1 MRTSLSFVVLLAVS
15 ANAARRSSHLHAAQ
29 RMHRRAPNSDK
40 SGIPFQ
46 QPCKLIVLKAPF
58 TEIVVQMFGW
68 NWNSIGDECVQF
80 LGPTGVGFVQVNPP
94 QEHLA
99 GDQWWVDYQ
108 VVSYQLQSK
117 RGSRAEFAGMINKC
131 KGAGV
136 KVMVDTIWN
145 HMAGVDNG
153 VGTAGTQFSH
163 YNYPGLYQW
172 NDFHHCGLTNNDDIQ
187 NWGDTEQIWNCELS
201 NLADLN
207 SNSEYVQGKLAEFTN
222 DLLSLGVDG
231 LRLDAAKHIHPWD
244 IGQVINRLSRKPD
257 YITQEIV
264 DTSGSMVGMY
274 TGIGDIQEFRYSEA
288 LRDAFNWNGIAGLRG
303 IENRGWLAS
312 NLANVFVTNHDQE
325 HDGAVLSYKS
335 ASNTYTLAHVFMLS
349 YPYGTPTILSS
360 YTFNDK
366 NEGAPNGSYG
376 TCYGAGGVNN
386 WLCQHRWTPI
396 AGMIGFYNQVGNAGL
411 TNWAQGSNQQIAF
424 GRGSVGFVAINNENW
439 EWTSTF
445 QTSLPSGTYCDVA
458 SGKKEGNNCTGGSVA
473 VSNGSFTVTIP
484 GRSAVGYHTGAKY

>member
-1 MRTSLSFVVLLAVS
+1 MLIRTSVTSLAFLAVS
-15 ANAARRSSHLHAAQ
+15 ADANSHAAR
-29 RMHRRAPNSDK
+29 RMHRRTPNNDK
-40 SGIPFQ
+40 
-46 QPCKLIVLKAPF
+46 KIV
-58 TEIVVQMFGW
+58 IQMFGW
-68 NWNSIGDECVQF
+68 NWNSIAEECVQF

-94 QEHLA
+94 QEHLS

-117 RGSRAEFAGMINKC
+117 RGSRSEFAAMVGKC

-145 HMAGVDNG
+145 HMAGMDNG

-163 YNYPGLYQW
+163 YNYPGLYTS
-172 NDFHHCGLTNNDDIQ
+172 NNFHHCGLTNNDDIQ
-187 NWGDTEQIWNCELS
+187 NWGDTEQLWNCELS

-207 SNSEYVQGKLAEFTN
+207 TGSEDVQAKLAGFTN

-244 IGQVINRLSRKPD
+244 MGQVLKRLSRQPD
-257 YITQEIV
+257 YITQEII

-274 TGIGDIQEFRYSEA
+274 TGIGDIQEFRYPEA
-288 LRDAFNWNGIAGLRG
+288 LRDAFGGKGIVGLRG
-303 IENRGWLAS
+303 IENRGWLES
-312 NLANVFVTNHDQE
+312 SSANVFVTNHDQE

-335 ASNTYTLAHVFMLS
+335 GSNTYTLAHVFMLS

-366 NEGAPNGSYG
+366 NEGAPNGAYG
-376 TCYGAGGVNN
+376 TCYGAGGVNG

-396 AGMIGFYNQVGNAGL
+396 AGMIGFFNQVGSAGL
-411 TNWAQGSNQQIAF
+411 TNWDQGSNQQIAF
-424 GRGSVGFVAINNENW
+424 GRGDAGFVAINNEDW
-439 EWTSTF
+439 EWTRTF

-458 SGKKEGNNCTGGSVA
+458 SGKKEGSGCTGGKTT
-473 VSNGSFTVTIP
+473 VSNGSLTVTIP
-484 GRSAVGYHTGAKY
+484 GRSAVAYHVGAKY

>member
-1 MRTSLSFVVLLAVS
+1 MVIRTSFTSLAFLAIL
-15 ANAARRSSHLHAAQ
+15 ANASNISGCSHTTRRVHK
-29 RMHRRAPNSDK
+29 RAPNNDK
-40 SGIPFQ
+40 KI
-46 QPCKLIVLKAPF
+46 I
-58 TEIVVQMFGW
+58 VQMFGW
-68 NWNSIGDECVQF
+68 NWNSIAEECVQF
-80 LGPTGVGFVQVNPP
+80 LGPAGVGFVQVNPP
-94 QEHLA
+94 QEHLS

-117 RGSRAEFAGMINKC
+117 RGSRSEFAAMVGKC

-163 YNYPGLYQW
+163 YNYPGLYSW

-207 SNSEYVQGKLAEFTN
+207 SNSEYVQSKLAEFTN

-244 IGQVINRLSRKPD
+244 IGQVINRLSRKPG

-274 TGIGDIQEFRYSEA
+274 TGIGDIQEFRYPEA
-288 LRDAFNWNGIAGLRG
+288 LRDAFGGNGIAGLRG
-303 IENRGWLAS
+303 MENRGWLS
-312 NLANVFVTNHDQE
+312 SSSANVFVTNHDQE

-335 ASNTYTLAHVFMLS
+335 GSNIYTLAHVFMLS

-366 NEGAPNGSYG
+366 NEGAPNGAYG
-376 TCYGAGGVNN
+376 TCYGAGGVNG

-396 AGMIGFYNQVGNAGL
+396 AGLIGFYNQVGSAGL
-411 TNWAQGSNQQIAF
+411 TNWEQGSNQQIAF
-424 GRGSVGFVAINNENW
+424 GRGNAGFVGINNEDW
-439 EWTSTF
+439 EWTRTF

-458 SGKKEGNNCTGGSVA
+458 SGKKEGNSCTGGKTT
-473 VSNGSFTVTIP
+473 VSNGSLTITIP
-484 GRSAVGYHTGAKY
+484 GRSAVAYHIGAKY

>member
-1 MRTSLSFVVLLAVS
+1 MLIRTSIPSLAFLAVL
-15 ANAARRSSHLHAAQ
+15 ANARNLSDSHAARRT
-29 RMHRRAPNSDK
+29 HRRTPNNDK
-40 SGIPFQ
+40 
-46 QPCKLIVLKAPF
+46 K
-58 TEIVVQMFGW
+58 IVVQMFGW
-68 NWNSIGDECVQF
+68 NWNSIAEECVQF
-80 LGPTGVGFVQVNPP
+80 LGPAGVGFVQVNPP
-94 QEHLA
+94 QEHLS

-117 RGSRAEFAGMINKC
+117 RGSRSEFATMVGKC
-131 KGAGV
+131 KGVGV

-163 YNYPGLYQW
+163 YNYPGLYSW

-207 SNSEYVQGKLAEFTN
+207 TGAEYVQAKLADFAN

-231 LRLDAAKHIHPWD
+231 LRLDAAKHMHPWD

-274 TGIGDIQEFRYSEA
+274 TGIGDIQE
-288 LRDAFNWNGIAGLRG
+288 
-303 IENRGWLAS
+303 
-312 NLANVFVTNHDQE
+312 
-325 HDGAVLSYKS
+325 
-335 ASNTYTLAHVFMLS
+335 S

-366 NEGAPNGSYG
+366 NEGAPNGAYG
-376 TCYGAGGVNN
+376 SCYGAGGVNG

-396 AGMIGFYNQVGNAGL
+396 AGMIGFYNQVGSAGL
-411 TNWAQGSNQQIAF
+411 TNWVQGSNQQIAF
-424 GRGSVGFVAINNENW
+424 GRGDAGFVAINNEDW
-439 EWTSTF
+439 EWTRTL
-445 QTSLPSGTYCDVA
+445 QTPLPSGTYCDVA
-458 SGKKEGNNCTGGSVA
+458 SGKKEGSGCTGGKTT
-473 VSNGSFTVTIP
+473 VSNGSLTVTIP
-484 GRSAVGYHTGAKY
+484 GRSAVAYHVGAKY